1 MPNSYVIIG
10 VLLMLLAGAGSFGYY
25 QTKQLGVLEVK
36 LEAANTKIAEKEA
49 TITNLQSQNIE
60 NIAKIERYQASV
72 QALRSD
78 NAALKDKAIKDI
90 QRVERIAKAKSK
102 LYEKLVNKDFQ
113 EMQQELREL
122 TQ

>member
-1 MPNSYVIIG
+1 MFNSYVIIG
-10 VLLMLLAGAGSFGYY
+10 VLSVMLAGAGGFGYY
-25 QTKQLGVLEVK
+25 QTKQLGALEVK
-36 LEAANTKIAEKEA
+36 LDAANTEIKNKEEA
-49 TITNLQSQNIE
+49 ITQLQKSNDE
-60 NIAKIERYQASV
+60 NVAKIERYQATV

-78 NAALKDKAIKDI
+78 SAALKDKAIKDL

-113 EMQQELREL
+113 EMQKELQEL